1 MDKIQ
6 NVDNVRLISVF
17 SAVSTFPWLMV
28 ARSLQGVASAC
39 IAVAGMGMI
48 AHLYD
53 NEKERSKVGHWE
65 ILGFKIYSIVLQISQ
80 IDLST

>member
-1 MDKIQ
+1 MF
-6 NVDNVRLISVF
+6 SV
-17 SAVSTFPWLMV
+17 VSTFPWLMV

-53 NEKERSKVGHWE
+53 DEKERSKVWK
-65 ILGFKIYSIVLQISQ
+65 ILGLVIEINDLRSSVILKMSQ
-80 IDLST
+80 IDLGS

>member
-1 MDKIQ
+1 MF
-6 NVDNVRLISVF
+6 SV
-17 SAVSTFPWLMV
+17 VSTFPWLMV

-53 NEKERSKVGHWE
+53 DEKERSKVWK
-65 ILGFKIYSIVLQISQ
+65 ILGFLIEINDLTSPVILKMSQ
-80 IDLST
+80 IDLGS

>member
-1 MDKIQ
+1 MF
-6 NVDNVRLISVF
+6 SV
-17 SAVSTFPWLMV
+17 VSTFPWLMV

-53 NEKERSKVGHWE
+53 DEKERSKVRE
-65 ILGFKIYSIVLQISQ
+65 S
-80 IDLST
+80 

>member
-1 MDKIQ
+1 MF
-6 NVDNVRLISVF
+6 SV
-17 SAVSTFPWLMV
+17 VSTFPWLMV

-53 NEKERSKVGHWE
+53 DEKERSKVGV
-65 ILGFKIYSIVLQISQ
+65 GRVLDWIH
-80 IDLST
+80 DLFIGNIKHY

>member
-1 MDKIQ
+1 MYMT
-6 NVDNVRLISVF
+6 NVVKCSLSVF
-17 SAVSTFPWLMV
+17 SVVSTFPWLMV

-53 NEKERSKVGHWE
+53 DEKERSKVRE
-65 ILGFKIYSIVLQISQ
+65 S
-80 IDLST
+80 

>member
-6 NVDNVRLISVF
+6 NVDNVRLIISVF

-53 NEKERSKVGHWE
+53 DEKERSKVGSSWGDCR
-65 ILGFKIYSIVLQISQ
+65 IC
-80 IDLST
+80 DDT

>member
-1 MDKIQ
+1 MF
-6 NVDNVRLISVF
+6 SV
-17 SAVSTFPWLMV
+17 VSTFPWLMV

-53 NEKERSKVGHWE
+53 DEKERSKVWK
-65 ILGFKIYSIVLQISQ
+65 ILGFLIEINDVRSSVILKMSQ
-80 IDLST
+80 IDLGS